1 MNRTLREAI
10 LWIGAGL
17 GTLCLAWTAA
27 MLAFGLTP
35 LVFTSGSMS
44 PAIEAGD
51 LAFAT
56 TVPADELAEGDVV
69 SVIDDRGVRIT
80 HRVTG
85 IDPQDDG
92 GAVLQLKGD
101 ANASPDEQAYNV
113 DEVERVSFSVPKAGY
128 VVNAV
133 NSPFGM
139 FVIGLLV
146 AGILVIAFRRDG
158 TGEDGTGG
166 DGLDAPPA
174 DEPAEPGPETG
185 DGAEHERGV
194 GQRVRRVM
202 GVGAGAG
209 AMLVASGLGLQPTMA
224 AFGDSPTMVSGA
236 LGAASVQ
243 APATFSCT
251 NVGFTGGSVN
261 LTFPHQDAR
270 YDYVV
275 TIVNDANGSVVASR
289 GGTITG
295 AGTVGGTLTVN
306 VPQNFTTWGLF
317 APGPVQYTARVHSR
331 LKSSTTWT
339 SSDVTLKLY
348 ETRGF
353 LEFGYRTY
361 CGTA

>member
-56 TVPADELAEGDVV
+56 TVPADELAEGDIV

-80 HRVTG
+80 HRVTQ

-113 DEVERVSFSVPKAGY
+113 DEVERVGFSVPKAGY

-158 TGEDGTGG
+158 GG
-166 DGLDAPPA
+166 GPDASAEAEGDDSAPDA
-174 DEPAEPGPETG
+174 DAGASPES
-185 DGAEHERGV
+185 GV
-194 GQRVRRVM
+194 GQRVRRVV

-243 APATFSCT
+243 APATFTCT
-251 NVGFTGGSVN
+251 NVGSSGASVN

-275 TIVNDANGSVVASR
+275 TIVNDETGATVTNR

-295 AGTVGGTLTVN
+295 AGAVGANQTVN
-306 VPQNFTTWGLF
+306 VARNYTTWGLF
-317 APGPVQYTARVHSR
+317 DAGAVQYTARVSSR

-348 ETRGF
+348 ETRGLF
-353 LEFGYRTY
+353 EFSYRTY

>member
-1 MNRTLREAI
+1 MNRTLRESI

-27 MLAFGLTP
+27 MLVFGLTP

-44 PAIEAGD
+44 PAIKAGD

-146 AGILVIAFRRDG
+146 AGILVIAFRRES
-158 TGEDGTGG
+158 TGDDGTGG
-166 DGLDAPPA
+166 SGPV
-174 DEPAEPGPETG
+174 AEDSEGRDPE
-185 DGAEHERGV
+185 DGAERERGV
-194 GQRVRRVM
+194 GQRVRRTI
-202 GVGAGAG
+202 GVGVGAG

-224 AFGDSPTMVSGA
+224 AFGDSPTMVSGT

-243 APATFSCT
+243 APATFTCT
-251 NVGFTGGSVN
+251 NVGGSGASVN

-275 TIVNDANGSVVASR
+275 TIVNDETGSTVASR
-289 GGTITG
+289 GGTVTG
-295 AGTVGGTLTVN
+295 AGTVGANQTVN
-306 VPQNFTTWGLF
+306 VARNFTTWGLF
-317 APGPVQYTARVHSR
+317 DSGAVQYTARVSSR

-348 ETRGF
+348 ETRGLF
-353 LEFGYRTY
+353 EFSYRTY

>member
-1 MNRTLREAI
+1 MNRTLRETI

-92 GAVLQLKGD
+92 GAVLQLQGD

-128 VVNAV
+128 VINAV

-146 AGILVIAFRRDG
+146 AAILVIAFRRDG
-158 TGEDGTGG
+158 GGGPDASAED
-166 DGLDAPPA
+166 DSDDAAPDDRGLVPD
-174 DEPAEPGPETG
+174 
-185 DGAEHERGV
+185 HGV
-194 GQRVRRVM
+194 GHRVRRVV

-209 AMLVASGLGLQPTMA
+209 ALLVASGLGLQPTMA
-224 AFGDSPTMVSGA
+224 AFGDSPMMVSGA

-243 APATFSCT
+243 APATFTCT
-251 NVGFTGGSVN
+251 NVGGSGASVN

-275 TIVNDANGSVVASR
+275 TIVNDQTGATVANR

-295 AGTVGGTLTVN
+295 AGTVGAAQTVN
-306 VPQNFTTWGLF
+306 VARNFTPWGLF
-317 APGPVQYTARVHSR
+317 DAGAVQYTARVSSR

-348 ETRGF
+348 ETRGLF
-353 LEFGYRTY
+353 EFSYRTY